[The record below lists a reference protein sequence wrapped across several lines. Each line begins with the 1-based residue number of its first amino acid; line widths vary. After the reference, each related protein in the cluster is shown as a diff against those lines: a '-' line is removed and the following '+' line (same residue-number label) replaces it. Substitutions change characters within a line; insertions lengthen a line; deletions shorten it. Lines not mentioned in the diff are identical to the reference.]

1 MDLADQQILIQQ
13 FQTHFLAGNG
23 FSTIVQARQF
33 ASDQL
38 GQVLD
43 PLSSDHKQ
51 VDEAIEKA
59 IVRSAR
65 ILISGSESLAPPTTT
80 HQAFDRLTDLL
91 SRQPRLAVRTSTST
105 AQQAYSTPIP
115 IAYFA
120 ATLAGIDT
128 NSTVYEPTAGNGALL
143 ISANPAQVIANEL
156 NSDRLAELQHQ
167 GYAQLTQHDA
177 CDYSP
182 GHSIADVVI
191 ANPPFGRA
199 RDPTTGHSRR
209 FAIGDTWSA
218 QLDHAIAYKALDALK
233 DDGRAVLIIAA
244 PHRRTQQIT
253 DEYRA
258 NQYNERETRGFFFN
272 LYRHYT
278 VTDHLTLDGDLYAKQ
293 GAGADIDLIVIQGRR
308 PSRDGPFIRAL
319 PAVDVPPIFNTFD
332 QLKERLPDVPLSH
345 LSLPLEPPGESRDSH
360 GEGSPG
366 LREPDRPHL
375 PDTDGGTSELADVGG
390 ADNRRLQ
397 SNGGSPNLES
407 VSLPDRP
414 HPDATKPTG
423 QSGGR
428 RRQDSVVSGL
438 GTYTS
443 PGQRDRAHGSEYSRP
458 DHTHTHPRQLPLF
471 QRAGPA
477 QQHYPPHL
485 ARYSETLATAM
496 AQPVSTPKDTTQVPY
511 QPRSQ
516 GRPMDTLIPR
526 NMANSAQV
534 ALTRFEQQ
542 HGNIDEFVCTS
553 LGYSSIGE
561 LHQRLYAE
569 QIDTIGLAIS
579 NLNRGNG
586 FVIGDQ
592 TGIGKGCQCA
602 ALMAYST
609 RQGKPV
615 VFFTQKNALYK
626 DILRDLETIGVR
638 DFAPFI
644 TDSNAKIDLGKGAML
659 RTGSHSQQE
668 QEMNRL
674 MGLGNLGSYDAVFT
688 TYSQIQT
695 VAQKEPLRR
704 HFLRSLAERGAILIC
719 DESHEAGGSPQTGW
733 QINGAP
739 PNRAEFMRELIDTT
753 LASGGGVIYS
763 SATYSKRPDVMD
775 LYARSTDLRYAVG
788 KHRSLE
794 ATLRVGGV
802 PLQQVIAAKYVK
814 SGQMM
819 RRERS
824 FEGVSFDTLT
834 VPADKET
841 ADQFS
846 AAMRAINAFD
856 RAKQK
861 EVKQLSKDLRK
872 EAKRMA
878 LDNAIGQVGVKSTNF
893 TSLMHNCIEQGLLA
907 QKAEA
912 TVQTTIQELEAGRKP
927 VIALDNTMGAFID
940 AWAEIHDAKPG
951 DRVNITFSALLAR
964 YLERS
969 RDIAI
974 TDHAGRRDRRPM
986 TDEELGVDG
995 MAAYMEARDIID
1007 DSDLSQIPISP
1018 IDYIR
1023 GRLEQAGYN
1032 TTEVTGRK
1040 SVLDYDADG
1049 SAVYKTRSAKEIST
1063 NGKIAAVN
1071 NFNNGQADVIIINR
1085 SGSTGISLHASETFA
1100 DQRPRVMIVAQAS
1113 RDINTFMQTLGR
1125 IHRTGQVELPN
1136 YKLLTTDLPAEK
1148 RPAAILS
1155 RKMATLNANVTA
1167 DRETATSI
1175 QGVVDFFNEYGETVI
1190 TQLLEEMP
1198 ELNEKLDDPLGRA
1211 NDNDLD
1217 LVSKVTGRL
1226 PLLPVAEQE
1235 RTYQLIE
1242 TGYADL
1248 VAQKEAMGESLLQ
1261 ADQLDLDARTI
1272 ARMEVVPADTKFQ
1285 TEFSGPVY
1293 LEVIDARSLSKPL
1306 TQVQVANQVREFFEQ
1321 PLSQQV
1327 AEAHW
1332 DSLKDQGHERAET
1345 MIQSVTASTQH
1356 YKNGKLASLEVLK
1369 QQQLKNLPEGA
1380 EAPAQEK
1387 IDKLTQ
1393 KLDAQL
1399 AFVTK
1404 QLKDFSVG
1412 TSVRITR
1419 QQNQTTADTFYGVI
1433 TGVDHCDR
1441 GSAPSVPSSWHLRVA
1456 LSNGDVKSMAIPL
1469 SALNSTQRK
1478 GKTVKEALTME
1489 PVEQDMWTGKSIYEL
1504 FDLQQQDVRQQ
1515 RQVLTGNLVKAC
1527 DRYPE
1532 GKLLNFTDHKS
1543 RIRQGLLLPKSFDI
1557 ADKLRNEPVVFETAQ
1572 QVHQF
1577 LTEVT
1582 EGRSGLKT
1590 LDGNLSIRLHGSGE
1604 GLILEAPRAK
1614 ETGGAYYL
1622 NSLLIDRIGKDFV
1635 SRGETMRALVPP
1647 KNAERTLNTI
1657 ITLNPIACVDPRYLP
1672 EAREQMGVK
1681 IPELEV
1687 APDGQVLDV
1696 EDEFIEGNGVPYV
1709 DAPTTQDIESLEAL
1723 FAKADT
1729 ILPSENEPEFGPVNE
1744 GITVDKD
1751 SGPKPAIESAVEEP
1765 QSSDSTSS
1773 IQRVAHSKYQ
1783 SRMAEKF
1790 VSKFLYEADL
1800 AEKVVE
1806 GDDFHLKILNEPYI
1820 PLVVEAHKITDD
1832 HYQLYLTHYIDVNG
1846 DLVHDGE
1853 MVFKVLSDGI
1863 LQLDQ
1868 TATQDAFRGGEHRV
1882 YDGGDRTFAKMF
1894 AMNIRAQGFGEA
1906 ARTQLAQVTITHEE
1920 EPVSEPEEI
1929 NPASPVEEVI
1939 SESSPEEVTLNP
1951 SKLEE
1956 IQPSLLDGPASI
1968 GDYSLDAAGADPS
1981 WGNPEPTEPT
1991 QHHESPSSNPE
2002 PQEIPPLK
2010 PLSINAQR
2018 EMAQQ
2023 DQEALITQARAM
2035 DLEKVAS
2042 SLGLERYTSDKSKWH
2057 FGSHA
2062 ISISANKGL
2071 FNDWHAHK
2079 GGSGAIDLVLHVNED
2094 WDFKQAVEWLTG
2106 EAMVPVPSFQEA
2118 QAILEK
2124 AQQPT
2129 VEPLVIPK
2137 TASANWGQVHTYL
2150 TQDRQIPADIVNQ
2163 AFQQGSVFADERRNA
2178 VFTMQQLRQDSLT
2191 GEASNTLRAGAITGY
2206 ALRGTDSDYKHI
2218 TKGSSK
2224 ADGWFLL
2231 HSGANTQRIVITES
2245 PIEALS
2251 LAAMERND
2259 DTLYLALNGNSPLPV
2274 EQLQHHIGQGG
2285 EVLTAFNND
2294 AAGMNL
2300 SARVLQQIPEAIT
2313 LYPESN
2319 FNDWNEQLCHQ
2330 PETFQNPEQDLLSA
2344 PALDDLRDW
2353 YRKASLMQR
2362 GPQHQTQIAQVGRG
2376 ERKFTEQDARA
2387 MAADN
2392 RAFALSE
2399 RFVQHAKHILT
2410 QWGQPQADGHL
2421 TIDTD
2426 QYHLR
2431 GSPDGLSF
2439 SATSHDGKPL
2449 LQVDQG
2455 NLSHVTITP
2464 NDAQQ
2469 FETLGAQA
2477 QQEMLRA
2484 QHSHSPPS
2492 HEVSR

>member
-1 MDLADQQILIQQ
+1 MDLADQQTLIQQ
-13 FQTHFLAGNG
+13 FQDHFLAGNG

-33 ASDQL
+33 ASAQL

-59 IVRSAR
+59 IVRSTR
-65 ILISGSESLAPPTTT
+65 ILISGNGSLAPPATT

-91 SRQPRLAVRTSTST
+91 SRQPRLAVRTSTSM

-120 ATLAGIDT
+120 ATLAGIDANT
-128 NSTVYEPTAGNGALL
+128 IVYEPTAGNGALL
-143 ISANPAQVIANEL
+143 ISANPAQIIANEL

-167 GYAQLTQHDA
+167 GYTQLTQHDA

-182 GHSIADVVI
+182 DQNIADVVI
-191 ANPPFGRA
+191 TNPPFGRA
-199 RDPTTGHSRR
+199 RDPTTGHSKR

-218 QLDHAIAYKALDALK
+218 QLDHAIAFKALDALQ
-233 DDGRAVLIIAA
+233 DDGQAVLIIAA

-308 PSRDGPFIRAL
+308 SSRDDPFVRAL
-319 PAVDVPPIFNTFD
+319 PAVDVPPILKTFD

-345 LSLPLEPPGESRDSH
+345 LSLPLESPGESRDSH
-360 GEGSPG
+360 GEGAPG
-366 LREPDRPHL
+366 VLPPDRPHL

-390 ADNRRLQ
+390 DDNRRLS
-397 SNGGSPNLES
+397 SNGHSPKLES
-407 VSLPDRP
+407 VPLPDRP
-414 HPDATKPTG
+414 HPDATGPTG
-423 QSGGR
+423 QPRGPGR
-428 RRQDSVVSGL
+428 QNPMVSGL
-438 GTYTS
+438 GTDTS
-443 PGQRDRAHGSEYSRP
+443 PGQRDRQNSSEYSRP
-458 DHTHTHPRQLPLF
+458 GHTAPNPRQLPLF
-471 QRAGPA
+471 QRARPA

-485 ARYSETLATAM
+485 ARYSETLATDM
-496 AQPVSTPKDTTQVPY
+496 AQPVSAPTQVPY

-542 HGNIDEFVCTS
+542 HGNIDEFVRTS

-638 DFAPFI
+638 DFAPFV

-659 RTGSHSQQE
+659 RTGSHNQQE

-704 HFLRSLAERGAILIC
+704 HFLRSLAERGAIFIC

-733 QINGAP
+733 QINGSP

-819 RRERS
+819 RRESS

-846 AAMRAINAFD
+846 AAMRAINTFD

-861 EVKQLSKDLRK
+861 EVKQLSKELRK

-907 QKAEA
+907 QKTEA

-940 AWAEIHDAKPG
+940 AWAETHDAKPG
-951 DRVNITFSALLAR
+951 DRVNITFSDLLAR

-974 TDHAGRRDRRPM
+974 MDHAGRRDRRAM

-995 MAAYMEARDIID
+995 LAAYLEARDIID

-1023 GRLEQAGYN
+1023 GRLEQAGYT

-1063 NGKIAAVN
+1063 NGKITAVN
-1071 NFNNGQADVIIINR
+1071 NFNSGQADVIIINR

-1293 LEVIDARSLSKPL
+1293 LEVIDAKSLSKPL
-1306 TQVQVANQVREFFEQ
+1306 TQVQVANQVREFLEQ

-1332 DSLKDQGHERAET
+1332 DRLKDQGHERAET
-1345 MIQSVTASTQH
+1345 MIQSVTASTQY
-1356 YKNGKLASLEVLK
+1356 YKNGKLASLKVLK
-1369 QQQLKNLPEGA
+1369 RQQLEALPEGA

-1393 KLDAQL
+1393 KLDTQL

-1419 QQNQTTADTFYGVI
+1419 QQNQTTADTFYGVV
-1433 TGVDHCDR
+1433 TGVEHCDR

-1478 GKTVKEALTME
+1478 GKTVKEALTIE

-1532 GKLLNFTDHKS
+1532 GKLLNFTDHKG

-1557 ADKLRNEPVVFETAQ
+1557 ADKLRNEPVVLETAQ
-1572 QVHQF
+1572 QVHRF
-1577 LTEVT
+1577 LTEIT
-1582 EGRSGLKT
+1582 EGRGGLKT

-1614 ETGGAYYL
+1614 ETGGKYYL
-1622 NSLLIDRIGKDFV
+1622 NSLLIDRIGKDFI

-1647 KNAERTLNTI
+1647 ENAERTLNTI
-1657 ITLNPIACVDPRYLP
+1657 ITINPIACVDPRYLP

-1687 APDGQVLDV
+1687 APDGQVLEV
-1696 EDEFIEGNGVPYV
+1696 EDESIEGNVVPYV
-1709 DAPTTQDIESLEAL
+1709 DDPTPQDIESLEAL
-1723 FAKADT
+1723 FAKADESV
-1729 ILPSENEPEFGPVNE
+1729 PSEQEPEPEQVNE
-1744 GITVDKD
+1744 GVPVKENSAPEPVSESTVKD
-1751 SGPKPAIESAVEEP
+1751 P
-1765 QSSDSTSS
+1765 QRSDNTSS
-1773 IQRVAHSKYQ
+1773 IQRVALSKYQ

-1800 AEKVVE
+1800 AAKVVE
-1806 GDDFHLKILNEPYI
+1806 GDDFHLKIHNEPYI
-1820 PLVVEAHKITDD
+1820 PLVVEAHKLADD
-1832 HYQLYLTHYIDVNG
+1832 HYQLYITHYIDVNG

-1853 MVFKVLSDGI
+1853 MVFNILPDGI

-1906 ARTQLAQVTITHEE
+1906 ARAQLAQATITRED
-1920 EPVSEPEEI
+1920 EPNIEPEEI
-1929 NPASPVEEVI
+1929 T
-1939 SESSPEEVTLNP
+1939 SESPEEEITLDSQP
-1951 SKLEE
+1951 EEITPESPKPEE
-1956 IQPSLLDGPASI
+1956 IQPSLLDGPTSI
-1968 GDYSLDAAGADPS
+1968 GDYSLDAEGSDPS

-1991 QHHESPSSNPE
+1991 QHNEISTPNPE
-2002 PQEIPPLK
+2002 PQEISPLK
-2010 PLSINAQR
+2010 PLSANAQR
-2018 EMAQQ
+2018 EMTQQ
-2023 DQEALITQARAM
+2023 DREALITQARAM
-2035 DLEKVAS
+2035 DLEQVAI

-2106 EAMVPVPSFQEA
+2106 ESMVPVPSFQEA
-2118 QAILEK
+2118 QAILEA
-2124 AQQPT
+2124 AQQPS

-2137 TASANWGQVHTYL
+2137 TASPNWGQVHTYL
-2150 TQDRQIPADIVNQ
+2150 TQDRQIPADIVSQ
-2163 AFQQGSVFADERRNA
+2163 AFQQGIVFADERSNA

-2191 GEASNTLRAGAITGY
+2191 GETSDTLRAGAITGY
-2206 ALRGTDSDYKHI
+2206 ALRGTGGDYKHI
-2218 TKGSSK
+2218 SKGSSK
-2224 ADGWFLL
+2224 SDGWFLFQ
-2231 HSGANTQRIVITES
+2231 SGQDAQRIVITES

-2251 LAAMERND
+2251 LAAMEHND
-2259 DTLYLALNGNSPLPV
+2259 HTLYLALNGNSPLPV
-2274 EQLQHHIGQGG
+2274 EQLQHHIDQGG

-2300 SARVLQQIPEAIT
+2300 SARVLEQIPEAST
-2313 LYPESN
+2313 LYPESD

-2330 PETFQNPEQDLLSA
+2330 PEAFQNPEQDLLSA

-2362 GPQHQTQIAQVGRG
+2362 GLEHQAQIAQVGRG
-2376 ERKFTEQDARA
+2376 ERKFTERDAAA

-2399 RFVQHAKHILT
+2399 RFVQHARHILA
-2410 QWGQPQADGHL
+2410 QWGQPQTDGHL
-2421 TIDTD
+2421 AMDTD

-2439 SATSHDGKPL
+2439 SVTSHDGKSL
-2449 LQVDQG
+2449 LQMEQG
-2455 NLSHVTITP
+2455 TLSHIIITP
-2464 NDAQQ
+2464 NDAQR

-2484 QHSHSPPS
+2484 QRSHSPSS

>member
-1 MDLADQQILIQQ
+1 MAD
-13 FQTHFLAGNG
+13 
-23 FSTIVQARQF
+23 
-33 ASDQL
+33 
-38 GQVLD
+38 
-43 PLSSDHKQ
+43 
-51 VDEAIEKA
+51 
-59 IVRSAR
+59 
-65 ILISGSESLAPPTTT
+65 
-80 HQAFDRLTDLL
+80 
-91 SRQPRLAVRTSTST
+91 
-105 AQQAYSTPIP
+105 
-115 IAYFA
+115 
-120 ATLAGIDT
+120 
-128 NSTVYEPTAGNGALL
+128 
-143 ISANPAQVIANEL
+143 
-156 NSDRLAELQHQ
+156 
-167 GYAQLTQHDA
+167 
-177 CDYSP
+177 
-182 GHSIADVVI
+182 
-191 ANPPFGRA
+191 
-199 RDPTTGHSRR
+199 
-209 FAIGDTWSA
+209 
-218 QLDHAIAYKALDALK
+218 
-233 DDGRAVLIIAA
+233 
-244 PHRRTQQIT
+244 
-253 DEYRA
+253 
-258 NQYNERETRGFFFN
+258 
-272 LYRHYT
+272 
-278 VTDHLTLDGDLYAKQ
+278 
-293 GAGADIDLIVIQGRR
+293 
-308 PSRDGPFIRAL
+308 
-319 PAVDVPPIFNTFD
+319 
-332 QLKERLPDVPLSH
+332 
-345 LSLPLEPPGESRDSH
+345 
-360 GEGSPG
+360 
-366 LREPDRPHL
+366 
-375 PDTDGGTSELADVGG
+375 
-390 ADNRRLQ
+390 
-397 SNGGSPNLES
+397 S
-407 VSLPDRP
+407 VSAP
-414 HPDATKPTG
+414 
-423 QSGGR
+423 
-428 RRQDSVVSGL
+428 
-438 GTYTS
+438 
-443 PGQRDRAHGSEYSRP
+443 
-458 DHTHTHPRQLPLF
+458 
-471 QRAGPA
+471 
-477 QQHYPPHL
+477 
-485 ARYSETLATAM
+485 
-496 AQPVSTPKDTTQVPY
+496 TQVPY

-534 ALTRFEQQ
+534 ALMRFEQQ
-542 HGNIDEFVCTS
+542 HGNIDEFVRTS

-626 DILRDLETIGVR
+626 DILRDLETIGVK
-638 DFAPFI
+638 DFAPFV
-644 TDSNAKIDLGKGAML
+644 TDSNAKIELGKGAML
-659 RTGSHSQQE
+659 RTGSHGQQE

-674 MGLGNLGSYDAVFT
+674 MGMGNLGSYDAVFT

-704 HFLRSLAERGAILIC
+704 HFLRSLAERGAIFIC

-733 QINGAP
+733 QIAGAP

-753 LASGGGVIYS
+753 LASGGGVVYS

-846 AAMRAINAFD
+846 AAMRAINTFD

-861 EVKQLSKDLRK
+861 EVKQLSKELRK

-940 AWAEIHDAKPG
+940 AWAETHDAKPG
-951 DRVNITFSALLAR
+951 DRVNITFSDLLAR

-974 TDHAGRRDRRPM
+974 TDHAGRRDRRSM
-986 TDEELGVDG
+986 TDDELGVDG
-995 MAAYMEARDIID
+995 MAAYLEARDIID

-1023 GRLEQAGYN
+1023 GRLEQAGYT

-1071 NFNNGQADVIIINR
+1071 NFNSGQADVIIINR
-1085 SGSTGISLHASETFA
+1085 SGSIGISLHASETFA

-1211 NDNDLD
+1211 NDSDLD

-1293 LEVIDARSLSKPL
+1293 LEVIDAKSLSKPL
-1306 TQVQVANQVREFFEQ
+1306 TQGQVANQVREFLEQ
-1321 PLSQQV
+1321 PLSQHV

-1332 DSLKDQGHERAET
+1332 ESLKDQGHERSET

-1356 YKNGKLASLEVLK
+1356 YQNGKLASLEVLK
-1369 QQQLKNLPEGA
+1369 RQQLASLSEGA

-1404 QLKDFSVG
+1404 QLKDFPVG

-1441 GSAPSVPSSWHLRVA
+1441 NTAPSVPSSWHLRVA

-1469 SALNSTQRK
+1469 SALNSTKRK

-1504 FDLQQQDVRQQ
+1504 FDLQQQDARQQ

-1532 GKLLNFTDHKS
+1532 GKLLNFTDHKN

-1572 QVHQF
+1572 QVHRF

-1582 EGRSGLKT
+1582 EGRGGLKT

-1622 NSLLIDRIGKDFV
+1622 NSDLIDRIGKDFV
-1635 SRGETMRALVPP
+1635 SRGDTMRALVPLE
-1647 KNAERTLNTI
+1647 NVEQTLNTI
-1657 ITLNPIACVDPRYLP
+1657 ITISPIACVDPRYLP

-1681 IPELEV
+1681 IPELET
-1687 APDGQVLDV
+1687 APEGQVLDV

-1709 DAPTTQDIESLEAL
+1709 EDPTPQDIESLEAL
-1723 FAKADT
+1723 FAKGDA
-1729 ILPSENEPEFGPVNE
+1729 IAPSDQASKPDPVNE
-1744 GITVDKD
+1744 VTPVGKK
-1751 SGPKPAIESAVEEP
+1751 SEPESVIDTP
-1765 QSSDSTSS
+1765 QNSNNTPP
-1773 IQRVAHSKYQ
+1773 IQQVALSKYQ
-1783 SRMAEKF
+1783 TRMAEKF
-1790 VSKFLYEADL
+1790 VSKFLYEANL
-1800 AEKVVE
+1800 AEKVVKGE
-1806 GDDFHLKILNEPYI
+1806 DFHLKIQNDPYI
-1820 PLVVEAHKITDD
+1820 PLVVEAHKLADD
-1832 HYQLYLTHYIDVNG
+1832 HYQLYLTHYIDING

-1853 MVFKVLSDGI
+1853 MVFNILSDGI

-1868 TATQDAFRGGEHRV
+1868 TATQDPFRGGEHRV
-1882 YDGGDRTFAKMF
+1882 YDGGDRYFAKRF
-1894 AMNIRAQGFGEA
+1894 ASNIRAQGFSEA
-1906 ARTQLAQVTITHEE
+1906 ARAQLDQATITHKE
-1920 EPVSEPEEI
+1920 EPEVTPDEMPPESPTEEI
-1929 NPASPVEEVI
+1929 I
-1939 SESSPEEVTLNP
+1939 SDFSPEEPTP
-1951 SKLEE
+1951 KSFEPDE
-1956 IQPSLLDGPASI
+1956 IQPSLLDDSLGI
-1968 GDYSLDAAGADPS
+1968 GDYSLDAEGADPS

-1991 QHHESPSSNPE
+1991 PQHKNSPLNLE
-2002 PQEIPPLK
+2002 PREIPPLK
-2010 PLSINAQR
+2010 PLSTNAQR
-2018 EMAQQ
+2018 DMAQR
-2023 DQEALITQARAM
+2023 DREALITQARAM
-2035 DLEKVAS
+2035 DLEQVAT
-2042 SLGLERYTSDKSKWH
+2042 SLGLERYPSDKSKWR
-2057 FGSHA
+2057 FGNHS

-2079 GGSGAIDLVLHVNED
+2079 GGSGAIDLVLHVNEN
-2094 WDFKQAVEWLTG
+2094 WNFEQAVEWLTG
-2106 EAMVPVPSFQEA
+2106 ESMVSVPSFQEA

-2137 TASANWGQVHTYL
+2137 TASANWGKVHTYL

-2163 AFQQGSVFADERRNA
+2163 AFQQGSIFADERSNA
-2178 VFTMQQLRQDSLT
+2178 VFTMQQLRQNNLT
-2191 GEASNTLRAGAITGY
+2191 GESSDTLRAGAITGY
-2206 ALRGTDSDYKHI
+2206 ALRGTQGDYKHI
-2218 TKGSSK
+2218 SKGSSK
-2224 ADGWFLL
+2224 ADGWFLFQ
-2231 HSGANTQRIVITES
+2231 SGQDIQRIVITES

-2259 DTLYLALNGNSPLPV
+2259 KTLYLALNGNSPLPV
-2274 EQLQHHIGQGG
+2274 EQLQQHIVQGG
-2285 EVLTAFNND
+2285 DVLTAFNND

-2300 SARVLQQIPEAIT
+2300 SARVLEQIPEAKT
-2313 LYPESN
+2313 LYPDN
-2319 FNDWNEQLCHQ
+2319 DFNDWNEQLCHQ
-2330 PETFQNPEQDLLSA
+2330 PEAYQNPQQDILSA

-2362 GPQHQTQIAQVGRG
+2362 GPEHQAQIAQVGRG
-2376 ERKFTEQDARA
+2376 ERDFTEQDAAA

-2399 RFVQHAKHILT
+2399 RFIQQTQHILT
-2410 QWGQPQADGHL
+2410 QWGQSQADGTL
-2421 TIDTD
+2421 AIDID
-2426 QYHLR
+2426 QYYLR

-2439 SATSHDGKPL
+2439 SVTSHGGKPL
-2449 LQVDQG
+2449 LQVNQG
-2455 NLSHVTITP
+2455 TLNHVTITP

-2469 FETLGAQA
+2469 FETLGAHA
-2477 QQEMLRA
+2477 QQEQLRA
-2484 QHSHSPPS
+2484 QRSHSSPS

>member
-1 MDLADQQILIQQ
+1 M
-13 FQTHFLAGNG
+13 
-23 FSTIVQARQF
+23 
-33 ASDQL
+33 
-38 GQVLD
+38 
-43 PLSSDHKQ
+43 
-51 VDEAIEKA
+51 
-59 IVRSAR
+59 
-65 ILISGSESLAPPTTT
+65 
-80 HQAFDRLTDLL
+80 
-91 SRQPRLAVRTSTST
+91 
-105 AQQAYSTPIP
+105 
-115 IAYFA
+115 
-120 ATLAGIDT
+120 
-128 NSTVYEPTAGNGALL
+128 
-143 ISANPAQVIANEL
+143 
-156 NSDRLAELQHQ
+156 
-167 GYAQLTQHDA
+167 
-177 CDYSP
+177 
-182 GHSIADVVI
+182 
-191 ANPPFGRA
+191 
-199 RDPTTGHSRR
+199 
-209 FAIGDTWSA
+209 
-218 QLDHAIAYKALDALK
+218 
-233 DDGRAVLIIAA
+233 
-244 PHRRTQQIT
+244 
-253 DEYRA
+253 
-258 NQYNERETRGFFFN
+258 
-272 LYRHYT
+272 
-278 VTDHLTLDGDLYAKQ
+278 
-293 GAGADIDLIVIQGRR
+293 
-308 PSRDGPFIRAL
+308 
-319 PAVDVPPIFNTFD
+319 
-332 QLKERLPDVPLSH
+332 
-345 LSLPLEPPGESRDSH
+345 
-360 GEGSPG
+360 
-366 LREPDRPHL
+366 
-375 PDTDGGTSELADVGG
+375 
-390 ADNRRLQ
+390 
-397 SNGGSPNLES
+397 
-407 VSLPDRP
+407 
-414 HPDATKPTG
+414 
-423 QSGGR
+423 
-428 RRQDSVVSGL
+428 
-438 GTYTS
+438 
-443 PGQRDRAHGSEYSRP
+443 
-458 DHTHTHPRQLPLF
+458 
-471 QRAGPA
+471 
-477 QQHYPPHL
+477 
-485 ARYSETLATAM
+485 
-496 AQPVSTPKDTTQVPY
+496 
-511 QPRSQ
+511 
-516 GRPMDTLIPR
+516 
-526 NMANSAQV
+526 
-534 ALTRFEQQ
+534 
-542 HGNIDEFVCTS
+542 
-553 LGYSSIGE
+553 
-561 LHQRLYAE
+561 
-569 QIDTIGLAIS
+569 
-579 NLNRGNG
+579 
-586 FVIGDQ
+586 
-592 TGIGKGCQCA
+592 
-602 ALMAYST
+602 
-609 RQGKPV
+609 
-615 VFFTQKNALYK
+615 
-626 DILRDLETIGVR
+626 
-638 DFAPFI
+638 
-644 TDSNAKIDLGKGAML
+644 
-659 RTGSHSQQE
+659 
-668 QEMNRL
+668 
-674 MGLGNLGSYDAVFT
+674 VFT

-704 HFLRSLAERGAILIC
+704 HFLRSLAERGAIFIC

-834 VPADKET
+834 VPADKAT

-846 AAMRAINAFD
+846 AAMRAINTFD

-861 EVKQLSKDLRK
+861 EVKRLSKELRK

-940 AWAEIHDAKPG
+940 AWAETHDAKPG
-951 DRVNITFSALLAR
+951 DQVNITFSDLLAR

-969 RDIAI
+969 RDISI
-974 TDHAGRRDRRPM
+974 SDHAGRRDRRPM
-986 TDEELGVDG
+986 TDEELGIDG

-1023 GRLEQAGYN
+1023 GRLEQAGYS

-1040 SVLDYDADG
+1040 SVLDYDADD
-1049 SAVYKTRSAKEIST
+1049 SAVYKTRSAREIST

-1071 NFNNGQADVIIINR
+1071 NFNSGQADVIIINR

-1272 ARMEVVPADTKFQ
+1272 ARMEVVPADTQFQ

-1293 LEVIDARSLSKPL
+1293 LEVIDAKSLSKPL
-1306 TQVQVANQVREFFEQ
+1306 TQVQVANQVREFLEQ
-1321 PLSQQV
+1321 PLSQHV
-1327 AEAHW
+1327 AKAHW
-1332 DSLKDQGHERAET
+1332 DRLKDQGHERAET
-1345 MIQSVTASTQH
+1345 MIQSVTASTQQ
-1356 YKNGKLASLEVLK
+1356 YKNGKLASLEAIK
-1369 QQQLKNLPEGA
+1369 RQQLESLPEGA
-1380 EAPAQEK
+1380 EAPVQEK

-1419 QQNQTTADTFYGVI
+1419 QQNQTTADTFYGVV

-1469 SALNSTQRK
+1469 SILNSTQRK

-1504 FDLQQQDVRQQ
+1504 FDVQQQDVRQQ

-1532 GKLLNFTDHKS
+1532 GKLLNFTDHKN

-1557 ADKLRNEPVVFETAQ
+1557 ADKLRNEPVVFDTAQ
-1572 QVHQF
+1572 QVHRF

-1582 EGRSGLKT
+1582 EGRGGLKT

-1614 ETGGAYYL
+1614 ETGGKYYL
-1622 NSLLIDRIGKDFV
+1622 NSSLIDRIGKDFV
-1635 SRGETMRALVPP
+1635 SRGDTMRALVPP
-1647 KNAERTLNTI
+1647 ENAERTLNSI
-1657 ITLNPIACVDPRYLP
+1657 ITINPIACVDPRYLP

-1681 IPELEV
+1681 IPELEE

-1696 EDEFIEGNGVPYV
+1696 EDEFIESNRVPYV
-1709 DAPTTQDIESLEAL
+1709 EDPTPQDIESLEAL
-1723 FAKADT
+1723 FAKGDA
-1729 ILPSENEPEFGPVNE
+1729 ISPSEQTPEAGSVNKIASIEKSPEPYPV
-1744 GITVDKD
+1744 
-1751 SGPKPAIESAVEEP
+1751 IEAP
-1765 QSSDSTSS
+1765 HNLTDAPS
-1773 IQRVAHSKYQ
+1773 IQQVALSKYQ
-1783 SRMAEKF
+1783 SRMVEKF
-1790 VSKFLYEADL
+1790 VSKFLYDADL

-1806 GDDFHLKILNEPYI
+1806 GDDFHLKIQNEPYI
-1820 PLVVEAHKITDD
+1820 PLVVEVHKLADD
-1832 HYQLYLTHYIDVNG
+1832 HYQLYLTHYIDING

-1853 MVFKVLSDGI
+1853 MVFNILSDGI

-1868 TATQDAFRGGEHRV
+1868 TATQDPFRGGEHRV
-1882 YDGGDRTFAKMF
+1882 YDGGDRYFAKRF
-1894 AMNIRAQGFGEA
+1894 ASNIRAQGFGEA
-1906 ARTQLAQVTITHEE
+1906 ARAQLDQATITHEE
-1920 EPVSEPEEI
+1920 DEPKIDSKAVAPE
-1929 NPASPVEEVI
+1929 SPVEEII
-1939 SESSPEEVTLNP
+1939 SESSSEESTPDVSTP
-1951 SKLEE
+1951 KE
-1956 IQPSLLDGPASI
+1956 IQPSLLDGSASI
-1968 GDYSLDAAGADPS
+1968 GDYSMDAEGADPS

-1991 QHHESPSSNPE
+1991 HNHKNPIPNLE
-2002 PQEIPPLK
+2002 PREIPPLK
-2010 PLSINAQR
+2010 PLSANAQR
-2018 EMAQQ
+2018 DMTQQ
-2023 DQEALITQARAM
+2023 DREALITQARAM
-2035 DLEKVAS
+2035 DLEQVAT
-2042 SLGLERYTSDKSKWH
+2042 SLGLERYPSDKSKWR

-2071 FNDWHAHK
+2071 FNDWHADK
-2079 GGSGAIDLVLHVNED
+2079 GGSGAIDLVLHVNEN
-2094 WDFKQAVEWLTG
+2094 WDFEQAVEWLTG
-2106 EAMVPVPSFQEA
+2106 ESMVSVPSFKEA

-2129 VEPLVIPK
+2129 IEPLVIPK
-2137 TASANWGQVHTYL
+2137 TASANWGQVHSYL
-2150 TQDRQIPADIVNQ
+2150 TQDRQIPGDIVNH
-2163 AFQQGSVFADERRNA
+2163 AFQQGSVFADERSNA
-2178 VFTMQQLRQDSLT
+2178 VFTMQQLRQDSLI
-2191 GEASNTLRAGAITGY
+2191 GETSNTLRAGAITGY
-2206 ALRGTDSDYKHI
+2206 ALRGTAGDYKHI
-2218 TKGSSK
+2218 SKGSSK
-2224 ADGWFLL
+2224 SDGWFLFQ
-2231 HSGANTQRIVITES
+2231 SGQDTQRIVITES

-2251 LAAMERND
+2251 LAAMERD
-2259 DTLYLALNGNSPLPV
+2259 DSTLYLALNGNSPLPV
-2274 EQLQHHIGQGG
+2274 EQLRHHIDQGG
-2285 EVLTAFNND
+2285 DVLTAFNND
-2294 AAGMNL
+2294 TAGINL
-2300 SARVLQQIPEAIT
+2300 STRVLEQIPEAKT
-2313 LYPESN
+2313 LYPEGD

-2330 PETFQNPEQDLLSA
+2330 PEIYQNPEQDLLSA

-2362 GPQHQTQIAQVGRG
+2362 GPAHQAQIARVGHG
-2376 ERKFTEQDARA
+2376 ERDFTERDAAA

-2392 RAFALSE
+2392 RAFAMSE
-2399 RFVQHAKHILT
+2399 RFIQHTQHILA
-2410 QWGQPQADGHL
+2410 QWGQSQVDGHL
-2421 TIDTD
+2421 ATNID

-2439 SATSHDGKPL
+2439 SVTSHDDKPL
-2449 LQVDQG
+2449 LQVEQG
-2455 NLSHVTITP
+2455 TLNHVTITP
-2464 NDAQQ
+2464 NDAQR
-2469 FETLGAQA
+2469 FETLGTQA

>member
-1 MDLADQQILIQQ
+1 MDLADQQTLIQQ
-13 FQTHFLAGNG
+13 FQAHFLTGNG

-33 ASDQL
+33 ANDQL
-38 GQVLD
+38 DQSLD

-65 ILISGSESLAPPTTT
+65 ILISGSDSLAPPITT

-91 SRQPRLAVRTSTST
+91 SHQPRLAVRTSTSM

-120 ATLAGIDT
+120 ATLAGIDANT
-128 NSTVYEPTAGNGALL
+128 TVYEPTAGNGALL
-143 ISANPAQVIANEL
+143 ISANPALVIGNEL
-156 NSDRLAELQHQ
+156 NSDRLTELQHQ
-167 GYAQLTQHDA
+167 GYTQLTQHDA

-182 GHSIADVVI
+182 GQSIANVVI
-191 ANPPFGRA
+191 TNPPFGRA
-199 RDPTTGHSRR
+199 RDPTTGHSKR

-218 QLDHAIAYKALDALK
+218 QLDHAIAFKALDALK
-233 DDGRAVLIIAA
+233 DNGRAVLIIAA

-258 NQYNERETRGFFFN
+258 NQYNERETRGFLFN

-278 VTDHLTLDGDLYAKQ
+278 VTNHLTLDGDLYAKQ

-308 PSRDGPFIRAL
+308 SSRDDPFVRAL
-319 PAVDVPPIFNTFD
+319 PAVDVPPILNTFD

-345 LSLPLEPPGESRDSH
+345 LSLPLEAPEESRDSH
-360 GEGSPG
+360 GEGPPG
-366 LREPDRPHL
+366 VHPPDGPHL
-375 PDTDGGTSELADVGG
+375 SDTDGGTSELADVGS
-390 ADNRRLQ
+390 DDDRRL
-397 SNGGSPNLES
+397 SSDGHSPNPES

-414 HPDATKPTG
+414 HPDATEPAG

-438 GTYTS
+438 GTDTS
-443 PGQRDRAHGSEYSRP
+443 PGQRDRQNSSEYSRP
-458 DHTHTHPRQLPLF
+458 DHTAPNPRQLPLF
-471 QRAGPA
+471 QRAGSA

-542 HGNIDEFVCTS
+542 HGNIDEFVRTS
-553 LGYSSIGE
+553 LGYSSMGE

-579 NLNRGNG
+579 NLNQGNG

-638 DFAPFI
+638 DFAPFV

-659 RTGSHSQQE
+659 RTGSHNQQE

-674 MGLGNLGSYDAVFT
+674 MGLGSLGSYDAVFT

-704 HFLRSLAERGAILIC
+704 HFLRSLAERGAIFIC

-753 LASGGGVIYS
+753 LASGGGVVYS

-794 ATLRVGGV
+794 VTLRVGGV

-856 RAKQK
+856 RAKHK
-861 EVKQLSKDLRK
+861 EVKRLSKELRK

-940 AWAEIHDAKPG
+940 AWAETHDAKPG
-951 DRVNITFSALLAR
+951 DRVNITFSDLLAR

-969 RDIAI
+969 RDISI
-974 TDHAGRRDRRPM
+974 SDHAGRRDRRPM
-986 TDEELGVDG
+986 TDEELGIDG

-1023 GRLEQAGYN
+1023 GRLEQAGYT

-1071 NFNNGQADVIIINR
+1071 DFNSGQADVIIINR

-1226 PLLPVAEQE
+1226 PLLPVVEQE
-1235 RTYQLIE
+1235 CTYQLIE

-1272 ARMEVVPADTKFQ
+1272 ARMEVIPTDTKLQ

-1293 LEVIDARSLSKPL
+1293 LEVIDAKSLSKSL
-1306 TQVQVANQVREFFEQ
+1306 TQVQVANQVREFLEQ
-1321 PLSQQV
+1321 PLSQQIT
-1327 AEAHW
+1327 EAHW
-1332 DSLKDQGHERAET
+1332 DRLKHQGNERAET
-1345 MIQSVTASTQH
+1345 MIQSVTTSTQH

-1369 QQQLKNLPEGA
+1369 RQQLASLPEGA

-1387 IDKLTQ
+1387 INKLNQ

-1399 AFVTK
+1399 SFVTK
-1404 QLKDFSVG
+1404 QLKDFPVG

-1419 QQNQTTADTFYGVI
+1419 QQNQTTADTFYGVV
-1433 TGVDHCDR
+1433 TGVDYCNR

-1489 PVEQDMWTGKSIYEL
+1489 PVEQELWTGKSIYEL

-1557 ADKLRNEPVVFETAQ
+1557 ADKLRNEPVVLETAQ
-1572 QVHQF
+1572 QVHRF

-1582 EGRSGLKT
+1582 EGRGGLKT

-1622 NSLLIDRIGKDFV
+1622 NALLIDRIGKDFV
-1635 SRGETMRALVPP
+1635 SRGDTMRTLVPP
-1647 KNAERTLNTI
+1647 ENAERTLNTI
-1657 ITLNPIACVDPRYLP
+1657 ITINPIACVDPRYLP
-1672 EAREQMGVK
+1672 EARDQMGVK
-1681 IPELEV
+1681 IPELEA
-1687 APDGQVLDV
+1687 APDGQVLEV
-1696 EDEFIEGNGVPYV
+1696 EDEFIEGNVVPYV
-1709 DAPTTQDIESLEAL
+1709 DAPTPQDIESLEAL
-1723 FAKADT
+1723 FAKADEVT
-1729 ILPSENEPEFGPVNE
+1729 PSESEAEVS
-1744 GITVDKD
+1744 VDKGLLVEKT
-1751 SGPKPAIESAVEEP
+1751 SAPEPALETTVEES
-1765 QSSDSTSS
+1765 QNSDNTQP

-1820 PLVVEAHKITDD
+1820 PLVVEAHKLADD
-1832 HYQLYLTHYIDVNG
+1832 HYQLYLTHYIDVNE

-1853 MVFKVLSDGI
+1853 MVFNILPDGI

-1882 YDGGDRTFAKMF
+1882 YEGGDRTFAKMF

-1906 ARTQLAQVTITHEE
+1906 ARTQLAQATITREE
-1920 EPVSEPEEI
+1920 EPIFEPEEI
-1929 NPASPVEEVI
+1929 ISKPPKEEAI
-1939 SESSPEEVTLNP
+1939 SDSSPEELTP
-1951 SKLEE
+1951 KSPEPEE
-1956 IQPSLLDGPASI
+1956 IQPSLLDGPTSI

-1981 WGNPEPTEPT
+1981 WGNPEPTDPI
-1991 QHHESPSSNPE
+1991 QHNEISPPNPE
-2002 PQEIPPLK
+2002 PQEISPLE
-2010 PLSINAQR
+2010 PLSANAQR

-2023 DQEALITQARAM
+2023 DHEALITQARAM
-2035 DLEKVAS
+2035 DLEQVAL

-2106 EAMVPVPSFQEA
+2106 ESMVPVPSFQEA

-2129 VEPLVIPK
+2129 VEPLVISK
-2137 TASANWGQVHTYL
+2137 TASTNWGQVHTYL

-2163 AFQQGSVFADERRNA
+2163 AFQQGSVFADDRSNA

-2191 GEASNTLRAGAITGY
+2191 GKSSNTLRAGAITGY
-2206 ALRGTDSDYKHI
+2206 ALRGTSSDYKHI

-2224 ADGWFLL
+2224 AEGWFLF
-2231 HSGANTQRIVITES
+2231 HSGTDTQRIVITES

-2251 LAAMERND
+2251 LAAMERSN

-2274 EQLQHHIGQGG
+2274 EQLQHHIDQGG
-2285 EVLTAFNND
+2285 DVLTAFNND

-2300 SARVLQQIPEAIT
+2300 SAQVLEQIPEAGT
-2313 LYPESN
+2313 LYPEGD

-2330 PETFQNPEQDLLSA
+2330 SEAFQNPEQDLLSA

-2362 GPQHQTQIAQVGRG
+2362 GPEHQAQIAQVGRG
-2376 ERKFTEQDARA
+2376 ERAFTERDAAA

-2399 RFVQHAKHILT
+2399 RFIQRTQHILT

-2421 TIDTD
+2421 ATNID

-2439 SATSHDGKPL
+2439 SVTSHDGKPL
-2449 LQVDQG
+2449 LQVEQG
-2455 NLSHVTITP
+2455 TLSHVIITP
-2464 NDAQQ
+2464 NDAQR
-2469 FETLGAQA
+2469 FETLGARA

-2484 QHSHSPPS
+2484 QRSHSPPS

>member
-1 MDLADQQILIQQ
+1 MDFAAQQKLVTA
-13 FQTHFLAGNG
+13 FQDYFLAGNG

-38 GQVLD
+38 EQVLD

-51 VDEAIEKA
+51 VDEGIEKA
-59 IVRSAR
+59 IVRTAR
-65 ILISGSESLAPPTTT
+65 QLILGTDSLVPSVTT
-80 HQAFDRLTDLL
+80 HQAFDRLTELL
-91 SRQPRLAVRTSTST
+91 SRQPRLAVRTSTSM

-120 ATLAGIDT
+120 ATLAGIDANT
-128 NSTVYEPTAGNGALL
+128 VVYEPTAGNGALL
-143 ISANPAQVIANEL
+143 ISANPARVIANEL
-156 NSDRLAELQHQ
+156 NDDRFRELQHQ
-167 GYAQLTQHDA
+167 GYAQLTQQNA

-182 GHSIADVVI
+182 AQGIVDVVI
-191 ANPPFGRA
+191 TNPPFGRT
-199 RDPTTGHSRR
+199 RDPTTGQSQR
-209 FAIGDTWSA
+209 FTIGDTWSA
-218 QLDHAIAYKALDALK
+218 QLDHAIAFKALDALK
-233 DDGRAVLIIAA
+233 EDGRAVLIIAA
-244 PHRRTQQIT
+244 PHRRSQQIT

-278 VTDHLTLDGDLYAKQ
+278 VTDHLTLDGNLYAKQ

-308 PSRDGPFIRAL
+308 AARDGPLIRAL
-319 PAVDVPPIFNTFD
+319 PAVDVPPILTTFN
-332 QLKERLPDVPLSH
+332 QLKERLPNVSLSH
-345 LSLPLEPPGESRDSH
+345 LSQTLEAPGESRHSD
-360 GEGSPG
+360 GEGTP
-366 LREPDRPHL
+366 EPYSANGPHL
-375 PDTDGGTSELADVGG
+375 PRADGGTAELADMGS
-390 ADNRRLQ
+390 DLNQRSQ
-397 SNGGSPNLES
+397 SDGDSPNPES
-407 VSLPDRP
+407 VSLPNST
-414 HPDATKPTG
+414 HPNITG
-423 QSGGR
+423 SAEGR
-428 RRQDSVVSGL
+428 RRSDSMVSGL
-438 GTYTS
+438 GTDTG
-443 PGQRDRAHGSEYSRP
+443 PGERDRSNDSKYSGADHRP
-458 DHTHTHPRQLPLF
+458 TDARQLPLF
-471 QRAGPA
+471 SRTGATR
-477 QQHYPPHL
+477 QHYPTHL
-485 ARYSETLATAM
+485 ARYGETLAM
-496 AQPVSTPKDTTQVPY
+496 VDSISTPKETTQVPY

-516 GRPMDTLIPR
+516 GRSMDTLIPR

-534 ALTRFEQQ
+534 ALMRFEQQ
-542 HGNIDEFVCTS
+542 HGNIDEFVRTS

-602 ALMAYST
+602 AIMAYST

-638 DFAPFI
+638 DFAPFV
-644 TDSNAKIDLGKGAML
+644 TDSNAKIELGKGAML
-659 RTGSHSQQE
+659 RTGSHGQQE

-674 MGLGNLGSYDAVFT
+674 MGMGNLGSYDAVFT

-704 HFLRSLAERGAILIC
+704 HFLRSLAERGAIFIC

-739 PNRAEFMRELIDTT
+739 PNRADFMRELIDTT

-834 VPADKET
+834 VPADQET

-861 EVKQLSKDLRK
+861 EVKKLSKELRK
-872 EAKRMA
+872 EAKQLA

-940 AWAEIHDAKPG
+940 AWADTHDAKPG
-951 DRVNITFSALLAR
+951 DRVNITFSDLLAR

-974 TDHAGRRDRRPM
+974 TNHTGRRDRRPM

-995 MAAYMEARDIID
+995 LAAYLEARDIIE

-1023 GRLEQAGYN
+1023 GRLEQAGYT

-1071 NFNNGQADVIIINR
+1071 DFNSGQADVIIINR
-1085 SGSTGISLHASETFA
+1085 SGATGISLHASETFD

-1136 YKLLTTDLPAEK
+1136 YKLLITDLPAEK

-1272 ARMEVVPADTKFQ
+1272 ARMEVVPTDTQFQ

-1293 LEVIDARSLSKPL
+1293 LEVIDAKSLGKPL
-1306 TQVQVANQVREFFEQ
+1306 TQVQVANQVREFFEL

-1332 DSLKDQGHERAET
+1332 VRLKDQGNERAAT
-1345 MIQSVTASTQH
+1345 MIESVTASTQH

-1369 QQQLKNLPEGA
+1369 KQQLEHLPEGA

-1404 QLKDFSVG
+1404 QLKDFPMG
-1412 TSVRITR
+1412 TSVKITR

-1433 TGVDHCDR
+1433 TGVDHRDR

-1478 GKTVKEALTME
+1478 GKTVGEALTME
-1489 PVEQDMWTGKSIYEL
+1489 PVEQDMWTGKSIYEM
-1504 FDLQQQDVRQQ
+1504 FDLQQQDARQQ

-1532 GKLLNFTDHKS
+1532 GKLLNFTDHKN

-1572 QVHQF
+1572 QVHTF

-1582 EGRSGLKT
+1582 EGRGGLKT

-1614 ETGGAYYL
+1614 ETGGKYYL
-1622 NSLLIDRIGKDFV
+1622 NSSLIDRIGKDFV
-1635 SRGETMRALVPP
+1635 SRGDTMRVLVPP
-1647 KNAERTLNTI
+1647 ENAERTLNSI

-1672 EAREQMGVK
+1672 KAREHMGVT
-1681 IPELEV
+1681 IPELET
-1687 APDGQVLDV
+1687 AADGQVLDV
-1696 EDEFIEGNGVPYV
+1696 EDEFIESSGVPYV
-1709 DAPTTQDIESLEAL
+1709 DDPTPQDIESLEAL
-1723 FAKADT
+1723 FARGEDAN
-1729 ILPSENEPEFGPVNE
+1729 LLSEQASESSPVE
-1744 GITVDKD
+1744 E
-1751 SGPKPAIESAVEEP
+1751 SGPTDETPEPAPIIETP
-1765 QSSDSTSS
+1765 QSSDNPSS
-1773 IQRVAHSKYQ
+1773 IQQVALSKYQ
-1783 SRMAEKF
+1783 TRMAEKF
-1790 VSKFLYEADL
+1790 ISKFLHEADL
-1800 AEKVVE
+1800 AEKVVA
-1806 GDDFHLKILNEPYI
+1806 GDDFHLKIENEPYI
-1820 PLVVEAHKITDD
+1820 PLVVEAHKLADD
-1832 HYQLYLTHYIDVNG
+1832 QYQLYLTHYIDING

-1853 MVFKVLSDGI
+1853 MVFNILSDGI

-1868 TATQDAFRGGEHRV
+1868 TATQDPFRGGEHRV
-1882 YDGGDRTFAKMF
+1882 YDGGDRYFAKRF

-1906 ARTQLAQVTITHEE
+1906 ARAQLDQVTITHDE
-1920 EPVSEPEEI
+1920 EPDVNPEEHTL
-1929 NPASPVEEVI
+1929 
-1939 SESSPEEVTLNP
+1939 ESSTPEA
-1951 SKLEE
+1951 
-1956 IQPSLLDGPASI
+1956 IQPSLLDGPAGI
-1968 GDYSLDAAGADPS
+1968 GDYSLDTNGADPS
-1981 WGNPEPTEPT
+1981 WGNPEPTEHT
-1991 QHHESPSSNPE
+1991 QHHDQQIPNLE
-2002 PQEIPPLK
+2002 PQDIPPLK
-2010 PLSINAQR
+2010 PLSADAQR
-2018 EMAQQ
+2018 DMAQQ
-2023 DQEALITQARAM
+2023 DREALITQARAM
-2035 DLEKVAS
+2035 DLEQVAL
-2042 SLGLERYTSDKSKWH
+2042 SLGLERNTSDKSKWH

-2071 FNDWHAHK
+2071 FNDWQAHK
-2079 GGSGAIDLVLHVNED
+2079 GGSGAIDLVLHINED
-2094 WDFKQAVEWLTG
+2094 WDFTQAVEWLTG
-2106 EAMVPVPSFQEA
+2106 DSMVSVPSFQEA
-2118 QAILEK
+2118 QAILQK

-2129 VEPLVIPK
+2129 VEPLIIPK
-2137 TASANWGQVHTYL
+2137 TASANWSKVHAYL
-2150 TQDRQIPADIVNQ
+2150 TQDRRIPADIVHQ
-2163 AFQQGSVFADERRNA
+2163 AFQQGVVFADERSNA
-2178 VFTMQQLRQDSLT
+2178 VFTMQQLRQESLT
-2191 GEASNTLRAGAITGY
+2191 GEPSDSLRAGAITGY
-2206 ALRGTDSDYKHI
+2206 ALRGTAGEYKHI
-2218 TKGSSK
+2218 AKGSSK
-2224 ADGWFLL
+2224 SDGWFLF
-2231 HSGANTQRIVITES
+2231 HSGQNAQRIVITES

-2251 LAAMERND
+2251 LAAMERSD
-2259 DTLYLALNGNSPLPV
+2259 TTLYLALNGNSPLPV
-2274 EQLQHHIGQGG
+2274 EQLQHHIAQGG
-2285 EVLTAFNND
+2285 EVMTAFNND

-2300 SARVLQQIPEAIT
+2300 STRVLEHLPEATT
-2313 LYPESN
+2313 LYPDSD

-2330 PETFQNPEQDLLSA
+2330 PEIYQHPEQDLLTA

-2353 YRKASLMQR
+2353 YRKAAFMQR
-2362 GPQHQTQIAQVGRG
+2362 GPEHQAQIAQVGRG
-2376 ERKFTEQDARA
+2376 ERDFIERDAAA

-2399 RFVQHAKHILT
+2399 RFIQHAQHMLA
-2410 QWGQPQADGHL
+2410 QWGQSQGDGTL
-2421 TIDTD
+2421 AIDID

-2431 GSPDGLSF
+2431 GSPDGLSL
-2439 SATSHDGKPL
+2439 SVTTDDSKPL
-2449 LQVDQG
+2449 LQVEQG
-2455 NLSHVTITP
+2455 TLNHVTITP
-2464 NDAQQ
+2464 NDAQR

-2477 QQEMLRA
+2477 RQEHLQTHRT
-2484 QHSHSPPS
+2484 HSPPS
-2492 HEVSR
+2492 NEISR

>member
-1 MDLADQQILIQQ
+1 MDLADQQTLIQQ
-13 FQTHFLAGNG
+13 FQNYFLAGNG

-38 GQVLD
+38 GQSLD

-65 ILISGSESLAPPTTT
+65 ILISGDDSLAPPATTY
-80 HQAFDRLTDLL
+80 QAFDRLTDLF
-91 SRQPRLAVRTSTST
+91 SRQPRLAVRTSTSM

-115 IAYFA
+115 IVYFA

-128 NSTVYEPTAGNGALL
+128 NTTVYEPTAGNGALL
-143 ISANPAQVIANEL
+143 ISANPALVIGKEL
-156 NSDRLAELQHQ
+156 NRDRFEELQHQ
-167 GYAQLTQHDA
+167 GYARLTQQDA

-191 ANPPFGRA
+191 ANPPFGHA
-199 RDPTTGHSRR
+199 RDPTTGHSKR
-209 FAIGDTWSA
+209 FTIGDTWSA
-218 QLDHAIAYKALDALK
+218 QLDHAIAFKALDALK

-308 PSRDGPFIRAL
+308 PSRDGPFVRDL
-319 PAVDVPPIFNTFD
+319 PAVDIPPILNTFD
-332 QLKERLPDVPLSH
+332 QLKERLPNVPLSH

-360 GEGSPG
+360 GEGAPG
-366 LREPDRPHL
+366 VHPPDGSHL

-390 ADNRRLQ
+390 DDNRR
-397 SNGGSPNLES
+397 SSSDGHSPNLES
-407 VSLPDRP
+407 VSLPDRT
-414 HPDATKPTG
+414 HPDATRSARQP
-423 QSGGR
+423 GGP
-428 RRQDSVVSGL
+428 RRQTPMVSGL
-438 GTYTS
+438 GTGTD
-443 PGQRDRAHGSEYSRP
+443 PGKRDRQSSSEYSRP

-477 QQHYPPHL
+477 QQHQPSNL
-485 ARYSETLATAM
+485 ARYGETLATTM
-496 AQPVSTPKDTTQVPY
+496 AQPVSAPTQVPY

-542 HGNIDEFVCTS
+542 HGNIDEFVRTS

-638 DFAPFI
+638 DFAPFV

-659 RTGSHSQQE
+659 RTGSQSQQE

-674 MGLGNLGSYDAVFT
+674 MELGNLGSYDAVFT

-753 LASGGGVIYS
+753 LASGGGVVYS

-846 AAMRAINAFD
+846 AAMRAINTFD

-861 EVKQLSKDLRK
+861 EVKRLSKELRK
-872 EAKRMA
+872 EAKQLA

-907 QKAEA
+907 QKADA

-940 AWAEIHDAKPG
+940 AWAETHDAKPG
-951 DRVNITFSALLAR
+951 DRVNITFSDLLAR

-969 RDIAI
+969 RDISI
-974 TDHAGRRDRRPM
+974 SDHAGRRDRRPM

-995 MAAYMEARDIID
+995 MAAYLEARDIID

-1023 GRLEQAGYN
+1023 GRLEQAGYT

-1040 SVLDYDADG
+1040 SVLDYDVDG

-1071 NFNNGQADVIIINR
+1071 NFNSGQADVIIINR

-1293 LEVIDARSLSKPL
+1293 LEVIDAKSLSKPL
-1306 TQVQVANQVREFFEQ
+1306 TQVQVANQVREFLEQ

-1332 DSLKDQGHERAET
+1332 DRLKDQGHERAET

-1356 YKNGKLASLEVLK
+1356 YKHGKLASLEVLK
-1369 QQQLKNLPEGA
+1369 RQQLEGLPEGA
-1380 EAPAQEK
+1380 EVPAQEK
-1387 IDKLTQ
+1387 IDKLNQ

-1404 QLKDFSVG
+1404 QLKDFPVG

-1419 QQNQTTADTFYGVI
+1419 QQNQTTADTFYGVV

-1478 GKTVKEALTME
+1478 GKTVKEALTID

-1532 GKLLNFTDHKS
+1532 GKLLNFTDHKG

-1572 QVHQF
+1572 QVHRF

-1582 EGRSGLKT
+1582 EGKGGLKT

-1614 ETGGAYYL
+1614 ETGGTYYL
-1622 NSLLIDRIGKDFV
+1622 NSLLIDRIGKDFI

-1647 KNAERTLNTI
+1647 ENAERTLNTI
-1657 ITLNPIACVDPRYLP
+1657 ITINPIACVDPRYLP

-1681 IPELEV
+1681 IPELEE
-1687 APDGQVLDV
+1687 APDGQVLEV
-1696 EDEFIEGNGVPYV
+1696 EDEFIEGNGMPYV
-1709 DAPTTQDIESLEAL
+1709 EDPTPQDIESLEAL
-1723 FAKADT
+1723 FAKADA
-1729 ILPSENEPEFGPVNE
+1729 ILPSDQASEPESMEEAVP
-1744 GITVDKD
+1744 
-1751 SGPKPAIESAVEEP
+1751 IEISSEPDPIVENS
-1765 QSSDSTSS
+1765 QSSNNIPP
-1773 IQRVAHSKYQ
+1773 IQQVARSKYQ

-1820 PLVVEAHKITDD
+1820 PLVVEAHKLAND
-1832 HYQLYLTHYIDVNG
+1832 HYQLYLTHYIDING

-1853 MVFKVLSDGI
+1853 MVFNIMSDGI

-1906 ARTQLAQVTITHEE
+1906 ARTQLAQATITHEE

-1929 NPASPVEEVI
+1929 TPASPVEEVI
-1939 SESSPEEVTLNP
+1939 SESSPEEVTLNS

-1991 QHHESPSSNPE
+1991 QHHESSSSNPE

-2018 EMAQQ
+2018 EMVQQ

-2035 DLEKVAS
+2035 DLEKVAI

-2106 EAMVPVPSFQEA
+2106 KSMVPVPSFQEA
-2118 QAILEK
+2118 QAILEA

-2137 TASANWGQVHTYL
+2137 TASTNWNQVHSYL

-2163 AFQQGSVFADERRNA
+2163 AFQQGSVFADERSNA

-2224 ADGWFLL
+2224 ADGWFLFQ
-2231 HSGANTQRIVITES
+2231 SGTDTQRIVITES

-2251 LAAMERND
+2251 LAAMERSDN
-2259 DTLYLALNGNSPLPV
+2259 TLYLALNGNSPLPV
-2274 EQLQHHIGQGG
+2274 EQLQHHIDQGG
-2285 EVLTAFNND
+2285 EVITAFNND

-2362 GPQHQTQIAQVGRG
+2362 RPELQAQIAQVGRG
-2376 ERKFTEQDARA
+2376 EREFTERDAAA

-2399 RFVQHAKHILT
+2399 RFIQHARHILT

-2421 TIDTD
+2421 ATDTD

-2439 SATSHDGKPL
+2439 SVTSSNGRPL
-2449 LQVDQG
+2449 LQVEQG
-2455 NLSHVTITP
+2455 TLSHVTITP
-2464 NDAQQ
+2464 NDAQR

-2477 QQEMLRA
+2477 QQEQLCA
-2484 QHSHSPPS
+2484 QHSYSSPS